1 MSQNGQVKKT
11 VEPEK
16 KSQDFREKLK
26 FYVTFSAAVI
36 GKMIVLMNSTLYLT
50 IPHPGICSFSLFLFL
65 IPFIV
70 DPALSTLNH
79 DFIQEPV
86 QCTVLLNK
94 YILGK

>member
-36 GKMIVLMNSTLYLT
+36 GKMIGLMVNAVSNNTPPRYLF
-50 IPHPGICSFSLFLFL
+50 IFFVSLPNPLHRGPRPLHPQ
-65 IPFIV
+65 P
-70 DPALSTLNH
+70 
-79 DFIQEPV
+79 
-86 QCTVLLNK
+86 
-94 YILGK
+94 

>member
-36 GKMIVLMNSTLYLT
+36 GKMIGLMVNAVFNNT
-50 IPHPGICSFSLFLFL
+50 
-65 IPFIV
+65 
-70 DPALSTLNH
+70 
-79 DFIQEPV
+79 
-86 QCTVLLNK
+86 
-94 YILGK
+94 